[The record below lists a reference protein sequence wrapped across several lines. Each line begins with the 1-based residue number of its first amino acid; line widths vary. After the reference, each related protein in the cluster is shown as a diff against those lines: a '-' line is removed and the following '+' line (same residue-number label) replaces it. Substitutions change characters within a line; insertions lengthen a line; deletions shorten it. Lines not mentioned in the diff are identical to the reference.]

1 VISDKVSGVRLKS
14 EVHCTKQERGS
25 RRNQRKTEETKKTKE
40 KKKKKARTRI
50 DINESNK
57 LVFVSGDEDAFRR
70 VKGDGIDLRLGRAV
84 FGVNGKRERS
94 HGRQISV

>member
-1 VISDKVSGVRLKS
+1 VRYIA
-14 EVHCTKQERGS
+14 RS
-25 RRNQRKTEETKKTKE
+25 RREEVDETRGRPKKKK

-94 HGRQISV
+94 HGRQISD